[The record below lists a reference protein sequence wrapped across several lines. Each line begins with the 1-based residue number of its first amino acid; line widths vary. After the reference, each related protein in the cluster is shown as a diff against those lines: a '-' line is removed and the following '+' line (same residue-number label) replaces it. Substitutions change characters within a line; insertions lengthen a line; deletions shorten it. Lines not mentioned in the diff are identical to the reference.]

1 MTLMNSIST
10 RKKIGLVSLALLA
23 VLLASGALTTSGA
36 ASFASASS
44 TTTTSNQTLS
54 SPMTTSTQNL
64 PSSTPT
70 FVGNA
75 GSFLSGPFY
84 VSSAFSGPASGS
96 SGSSGVNAASHPLTS
111 GNDGPVATPKD
122 TPQSPPSVNCKSSS
136 SGCDTVST
144 SSGGA
149 TTNLFA
155 LNSVDSFNIGT
166 LPFQYTIEP
175 PDQGLCAS
183 NQYVVEVLNI
193 GQLQVYDPTT
203 LKAVSGV
210 VSLQNLMGLASMP
223 PLGWSSGGDIQCQ
236 YDYANGGHWFFT
248 EFVSTTPEAPLV
260 PGGQP
265 GPFQGC
271 FAVGA
276 AAQFDTCR
284 EGIAVSVTNNPMG
297 AYNVYFLDP
306 NAVSNNHDPG
316 KGFLL
321 DDYVKTATTQD
332 AFLLFYDEYIESNTA
347 GYGSFGFNGAQQLAF
362 SKTAL
367 EMGSPASSVNVAY
380 ENMGT
385 ASNLYPIHADGVFQ
399 PKSETCDSEG
409 PGAGLCWYQ
418 VIPAQTPDPTQ
429 YDNNNGGTGFMVG
442 SLDFLGA
449 GDNRIAV
456 FDWTGLCNLDSA
468 CLTPTSIK
476 FGGQVLTTGVVYQDE
491 GAACLATTGS
501 KIIPSVDC
509 GLGQQKAGPIPL
521 GASCVAHALNGSK
534 VKSCP
539 ENGIATNGD
548 GATQSSYAD
557 GQLWA
562 AVATQ
567 IVQTSG
573 SSSKT
578 HIGAT
583 YWAISAVSTT
593 FSVAN
598 EGYVTAA
605 GADMEFASIAATDA
619 GQALMTFTLSGA
631 DYYPSTAYTWL
642 TMSTGVIHITAMGK
656 SPQDGFTE
664 YQGYTSTFG
673 TLTTRPR
680 WGDYS
685 AAIFVPSMGS
695 GGGGQGK
702 IYFATE
708 YIQSPNCAK
717 LPIANTLACGGT
729 RTTNSNWGSS
739 VNYVSTT

>member
-1 MTLMNSIST
+1 MTLLNSIPM

-23 VLLASGALTTSGA
+23 ILLASGALTSTGA
-36 ASFASASS
+36 AISFASASS
-44 TTTTSNQTLS
+44 NALARSSSSTT
-54 SPMTTSTQNL
+54 MTTSTQNL
-64 PSSTPT
+64 PSAAPT
-70 FVGNA
+70 FVGTA
-75 GSFLSGPFY
+75 GTFLNGPFY
-84 VSSAFSGPASGS
+84 VSSAFSSSSPGGSRPLGSDPGGHPASGGDNS
-96 SGSSGVNAASHPLTS
+96 
-111 GNDGPVATPKD
+111 PVSTPKD
-122 TPQSPPSVNCKSSS
+122 TPPTPPAVNCNSAG
-136 SGCDTVST
+136 SGCDTIST
-144 SSGGA
+144 NSGGA

-155 LNSVDSFNIGT
+155 LNQVASFKAFGYSV
-166 LPFQYTIEP
+166 EP

-193 GQLQVYDPTT
+193 GELQVYDPTT
-203 LKAVSGV
+203 LKAISGV
-210 VSLQNLMGLASMP
+210 VSLDSLMGLASHP

-271 FAVGA
+271 FAGGT

-297 AYNVYFLDP
+297 AYNVYFFDP
-306 NAVSNNHDPG
+306 NAVPNNHDPG
-316 KGFLL
+316 IGFFLN
-321 DDYVKTATTQD
+321 DYVKTATTQD
-332 AFLLFYDEYIESNTA
+332 AFLLFYDEFIESNTA
-347 GYGSFGFNGAQQLAF
+347 GYGAFGFNGAQQLAF
-362 SKTAL
+362 SKSAL
-367 EMGSPASSVNVAY
+367 EMGWPASSVNVAY

-399 PKSETCDSEG
+399 PKAETCDSEG

-456 FDWTGLCNLDSA
+456 FDWTGLCSLDTTCGS
-468 CLTPTSIK
+468 SIK
-476 FGGQVLTTGVVYQDE
+476 FGGQVLTTGVTYQDE

-521 GASCVAHALNGSK
+521 GNSCVAHALNGSD

-548 GATQSSYAD
+548 GATQASYAN
-557 GQLWA
+557 GQLWS

-567 IVQTSG
+567 IVQMSG
-573 SSSKT
+573 KTAKT

-583 YWAISAVSTT
+583 YWAINAVSVP

-598 EGYVTAA
+598 EGYVTAD
-605 GADMEFASIAATDA
+605 GADMEFPSIAATDS
-619 GQALMTFTLSGA
+619 GSALMSFTLSSQN
-631 DYYPSTAYTWL
+631 YYPSSAYTWL
-642 TMSTGVIHITAMGK
+642 TMSSGVIHITAMGK
-656 SPQDGFTE
+656 SPQDGFSE
-664 YQGYTSTFG
+664 YQGYTSSLG

-680 WGDYS
+680 WGDYG
-685 AAIFVPSMGS
+685 AAIFVPAMGS
-695 GGGGQGK
+695 SGGGQGK
-702 IYFATE
+702 IYFASE

-717 LPIANTLACGGT
+717 LPLANALACGGT
-729 RTTNSNWGSS
+729 RTTFANWGTSI
-739 VNYVSTT
+739 NYVST

>member
-1 MTLMNSIST
+1 MRPTLMTPIHSIST
-10 RKKIGLVSLALLA
+10 RKKVGLVSLALLA
-23 VLLASGALTTSGA
+23 ILLASGALTSSGA
-36 ASFASASS
+36 ISFASATNQQALS
-44 TTTTSNQTLS
+44 TSAK
-54 SPMTTSTQNL
+54 TTSTQNL
-64 PSSTPT
+64 PSANPT
-70 FVGNA
+70 FVGTS

-84 VSSAFSGPASGS
+84 VSSPFATS
-96 SGSSGVNAASHPLTS
+96 SSGVSRPLGSDPNGHPPS
-111 GNDGPVATPKD
+111 AGDNSPVATPKD
-122 TPQSPPSVNCKSSS
+122 TPATPPSINCKTTG
-136 SGCDTVST
+136 SGCDSVST
-144 SSGGA
+144 NSGGA

-155 LNSVDSFNIGT
+155 LNSVDSFNA
-166 LPFQYTIEP
+166 FHYTVEP

-193 GQLQVYDPTT
+193 GELQVYDPTT
-203 LKAVSGV
+203 LNAVSGV
-210 VSLQNLMGLASMP
+210 ISLDSLMGLASHA
-223 PLGWSSGGDIQCQ
+223 PLGWSSGGDIQCL

-271 FAVGA
+271 FAGGS

-306 NAVSNNHDPG
+306 NAVPKNHDPG
-316 KGFLL
+316 RGFFLN
-321 DDYVKTATTQD
+321 DYVKTATTQD
-332 AFLLFYDEYIESNTA
+332 AFLLFYDEFIESNTA
-347 GYGSFGFNGAQQLAF
+347 GYGAFGFNGAQQFAF
-362 SKTAL
+362 SKSAL
-367 EMGSPASSVNVAY
+367 EMGWPASSVNVAY

-385 ASNLYPIHADGVFQ
+385 ASNLYPIHANGVFQ

-429 YDNNNGGTGFMVG
+429 YDNNNGGMGFMVG

-456 FDWTGLCNLDSA
+456 FDWTGLCSLDSS
-468 CLTPTSIK
+468 CGISIK
-476 FGGQVLTTGVVYQDE
+476 FGGQVLTTGVTYQDE

-521 GASCVAHALNGSK
+521 GNSCVRHALNGSD

-548 GATQSSYAD
+548 GATQASYAN
-557 GQLWA
+557 GQLWT

-567 IVQTSG
+567 IIQTSG
-573 SSSKT
+573 TTSKT
-578 HIGAT
+578 HLGAA
-583 YWAISAVSTT
+583 YWAISATGTS
-593 FSVAN
+593 FSVSN
-598 EGYVTAA
+598 EGYVTAS
-605 GADMEFASIAATDA
+605 GADIEFASIAATDS
-619 GQALMTFTLSGA
+619 GSALMALTLSGSN
-631 DYYPSTAYTWL
+631 YYPSTAYTWL
-642 TMSTGVIHITAMGK
+642 TMSTGVIHITALGK

-664 YQGYTSTFG
+664 YLGYTGTYG

-685 AAIFVPSMGS
+685 AAIFVPTMGS
-695 GGGGQGK
+695 AGGGQGK

-717 LPIANTLACGGT
+717 LPLANGLACGNT
-729 RTTNSNWGSS
+729 RTTFSNWGTS
-739 VNYVSTT
+739 VNYVNTS